1 MLAEAKIDFRELAA
15 KNEADFMDDMKML
28 GVLPPHALTRVS
40 CRRHLAVVVVA
51 SWPGP
56 AAWSDRSL
64 TAALPVCGS
73 RSAST
78 SPR

>member
-40 CRRHLAVVVVA
+40 GGGILLW
-51 SWPGP
+51 SWWHHGRALLHGAIGP
-56 AAWSDRSL
+56 
-64 TAALPVCGS
+64 
-73 RSAST
+73 
-78 SPR
+78 